1 MRMVKLS
8 ETTSSDEADKRLR
21 RQGGG
26 AGLREYWAKLR
37 VITREKII
45 EALRNLDKDKPF
57 LNLNELSEAVG
68 RQYDT
73 VRRITEELAKEG
85 KIVHKRLNL
94 PCPTH
99 MYYLPDDYIR
109 GIEVEK
115 ILTYN
120 KETYG
125 GE

>member
-1 MRMVKLS
+1 MVKLS

-21 RQGGG
+21 KQGGG
-26 AGLREYWAKLR
+26 AGLRKYWAKLR
-37 VITREKII
+37 EDTCEKII
-45 EALRNLDKDKPF
+45 EVLRNLDKDKPF
-57 LNLNELSEAVG
+57 LNLNELTEAVG
-68 RQYDT
+68 RNSET
-73 VRRITEELAKEG
+73 VKGIAEELAKEG
-85 KIVHKRLNL
+85 KIAHKQLNL
-94 PCPTH
+94 PIPTH

>member
-1 MRMVKLS
+1 MVKLS
-8 ETTSSDEADKRLR
+8 ETTSSDETDKRLR
-21 RQGGG
+21 QQGGG
-26 AGLREYWAKLR
+26 AGLREYWAKVR
-37 VITREKII
+37 NDTREKII
-45 EALRNLDKDKPF
+45 EALRNLGKDKPF
-57 LNLNELSEAVG
+57 LNLWELSEAVG
-68 RQYDT
+68 HSYT
-73 VRRITEELAKEG
+73 VVRRIAEELAKEG
-85 KIVHKRLNL
+85 KIAHKQLNI
-94 PCPTH
+94 PFPTH

>member
-1 MRMVKLS
+1 MRMVKLP
-8 ETTSSDEADKRLR
+8 ETTSSDKPDSDVLTNPKY
-21 RQGGG
+21 
-26 AGLREYWAKLR
+26 AGLRDYWKK
-37 VITREKII
+37 VQNDTREKII

-57 LNLNELSEAVG
+57 LNLNELTEAVG
-68 RQYDT
+68 HSYLT
-73 VRRITEELAKEG
+73 VKRIVDELVKEG
-85 KIVHKRLNL
+85 KIAHKKLNL
-94 PCPTH
+94 PIPTH

-125 GE
+125 EG

>member
-1 MRMVKLS
+1 MVKLS
-8 ETTSSDEADKRLR
+8 ETTSSDEADKRLS

-115 ILTYN
+115 IITYN
-120 KETYG
+120 KGTYG